1 LETLDDNCL
10 KHNYLNYLKWTE
22 PIAMMLNLLEN
33 REQALRV
40 VKLALEVDLQL
51 GARLAGEV
59 LNEWQ
64 YKTVEMLLEYD
75 LPKSVA
81 IKLLEKTKSANAITF
96 LDKAL
101 QHSDSEVRRSA
112 AKALRMIGSE
122 QAVVAL
128 RQALHDSD
136 SEVRHRAAEALG
148 MIGSEQAVVALRQA
162 LHDSDSYVRSS
173 AANALGMIGSE
184 QAVSALT
191 PALQHSDSGVR
202 CRVAEAL
209 GNIGSEQAVSALIP
223 TLQNSNSAVRWIAT
237 DILKKIGYPEI
248 MPRLLELIPTK
259 IGIEILSA
267 IAAIQERYRFY
278 NYDIYQQPIPEKSS
292 PTLPP
297 PGNTYHFYDQVG
309 QVINDL
315 NVQGNNTGVQ
325 NRNNSD

>member
-1 LETLDDNCL
+1 LKQLETLDDNCL

-112 AKALRMIGSE
+112 AKALR
-122 QAVVAL
+122 
-128 RQALHDSD
+128 
-136 SEVRHRAAEALG
+136 